1 MRFSQE
7 RIQEIKTIMKERFDK
22 DVTDDEAQLIG
33 MATLNFVLAKA
44 KSELIILNITEE
56 EING

>member
-1 MRFSQE
+1 
-7 RIQEIKTIMKERFDK
+7 MKERFDK